1 VCDLCHSR
9 VCACACVAF
18 ASSSECRSVPCV
30 WPWLP
35 ERVVV
40 VHLPCVLVLSGMLP
54 CIYSQCNA
62 AVSTC
67 ENLMTAL
74 RGLSSCT
81 RLNLFQSRAK
91 ASSDRA
97 TPSYRR
103 FDTHWPSRLRPL
115 DRAVRAAASRLV
127 AVVQSWAAQADPACN
142 SGLSAQVGLR
152 KPSPIASGSD
162 ALRSKAVKAVGA
174 RWGRPPHSALR

>member
-1 VCDLCHSR
+1 M
-9 VCACACVAF
+9 
-18 ASSSECRSVPCV
+18 